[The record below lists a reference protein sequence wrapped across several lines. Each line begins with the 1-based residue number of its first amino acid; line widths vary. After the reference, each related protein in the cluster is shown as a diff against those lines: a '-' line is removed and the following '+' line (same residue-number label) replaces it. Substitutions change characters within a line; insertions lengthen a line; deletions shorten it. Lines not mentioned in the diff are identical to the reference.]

1 MGEKRDKSISQI
13 RDAAIEVFAEAG
25 YSGARVDE
33 IAKRAGINKA
43 MIYYRVGDKETLF
56 QEVVHDIFG
65 DITRRIKEDIKKDMS
80 PEEKF
85 KVYVSSIAGMM
96 AKHPAFPKIM
106 MREIASGW
114 KHFSE
119 DIIKDIAG
127 ILAIVKTIIDEGVEE
142 GVFIEI
148 NPAVVHLMV
157 IGAMLTHN
165 GVQPVKKTIS
175 QILAG
180 KQKKPDDISFEHV
193 VSEIQRVM
201 LRALKVRQ

>member
-1 MGEKRDKSISQI
+1 MREKRDKSIRQI
-13 RDAAIEVFAEAG
+13 RDAAIEIFAEAG

-33 IAKRAGINKA
+33 IAKRAGLNKA
-43 MIYYRVGDKETLF
+43 MIYYRIGDKETLF

-65 DITRRIKEDIKKDMS
+65 DITSRITEDIKPDMS

-85 KVYVSSIAGMM
+85 RIYVSNIAGMM

-127 ILAIVKTIIDEGVEE
+127 ILSIVKNIIDEGVKE
-142 GVFIEI
+142 GVFIKMD
-148 NPAVVHLMV
+148 PVVVHLMV
-157 IGAMLTHN
+157 IGAMLIHN
-165 GVQPVKKTIS
+165 GALPVKKTIS
-175 QILAG
+175 QMMSG
-180 KQKKPDDISFEHV
+180 KQKKPEDVPFEHF
-193 VSEIQRVM
+193 VSEIQKIA